1 MAAGIE
7 KGLIPN
13 EANVAAGIEFII
25 EESVVDAN
33 MVAITDAL
41 PEAAIFLD
49 SLIMDDL
56 AGYLDLFG
64 DFYLFFFGYWGWW
77 ISDTGWFDIC

>member
-1 MAAGIE
+1 MNKLYTYDLGKLAAGIE

-13 EANVAAGIEFII
+13 EAKVAAGIEFII

-41 PEAAIFLD
+41 PEAAIFLE
-49 SLIMDDL
+49 
-56 AGYLDLFG
+56 FN
-64 DFYLFFFGYWGWW
+64 
-77 ISDTGWFDIC
+77 C

>member
-1 MAAGIE
+1 MGKLAAGIE

-25 EESVVDAN
+25 EESVVAAS

-49 SLIMDDL
+49 WWIVQNKEL
-56 AGYLDLFG
+56 YLDLY
-64 DFYLFFFGYWGWW
+64 YLNR
-77 ISDTGWFDIC
+77 